1 MKSLLKILFFIIVLQ
16 SSNLIAQ
23 EDSDLEKILK
33 AYPDWKTNFSK
44 RSIELSELQSGGPPK
59 DGIPA
64 LIDPKFI
71 SVEDASDWLKDEEPV
86 IFLKH
91 NNSVKGYPLQIL
103 IWHEI
108 VNDRIDSTP
117 VIITFCP
124 LCYSAIVYK
133 RIIGEMT
140 VMFGVSGLLRNSDL
154 VMYDSYT
161 ESFWQQFSGKAI
173 VGMYTGTELEILPA
187 QIISFKELKESYSN
201 ALILSKETGYDRKYG
216 MNPYSG
222 YDDIDQ
228 TPFMFKGEL
237 DDRLPPNE
245 KVIGI
250 KVKEIAKAYPYS
262 ITGEKHV
269 INDRLKGK
277 NIVVFHSTG
286 TLSAL
291 DSKHIMDSKDVGSTG
306 VFEGEVDGKN
316 LTFGYSGGKF
326 IDKET
331 NSIWDITG
339 KAVMGLLKG
348 KQLRI
353 INSGDYFAFA
363 WFAFNPDTEVY
374 KE

>member
-1 MKSLLKILFFIIVLQ
+1 MKSLIKILIFIIVSL
-16 SSNLIAQ
+16 SSILIAQ
-23 EDSDLEKILK
+23 EDSDLDKILK

-44 RSIELSELQSGGPPK
+44 RSIELNELQSGGPPK

-64 LIDPKFI
+64 LINPKFI

-133 RIIGEMT
+133 RKIGEMT

-173 VGMYTGTELEILPA
+173 VGMYTGTELEMLPA
-187 QIISFKELKESYSN
+187 QIISFKELKGSYPK
-201 ALILSKETGYDRKYG
+201 ALILSKETGYSRKYG

-250 KVKEIAKAYPYS
+250 KEKEIAKAYPYS
-262 ITGEKHV
+262 ITAEKHV
-269 INDRLKGK
+269 INDKFKGK
-277 NIVVFHSTG
+277 NIVIFHSTG

-306 VFEGEVDGKN
+306 VFEADLDGKS
-316 LTFGYSGGKF
+316 LTFEYSGGKF

-331 NSIWDITG
+331 TTIWDITG
-339 KAVMGLLKG
+339 KAVVGVIRG
-348 KQLRI
+348 KQLTR

-363 WFAFNPDTEVY
+363 WFAFNPDTEIF

>member
-1 MKSLLKILFFIIVLQ
+1 MKSLIKILLFIIVLL

-23 EDSDLEKILK
+23 EGSDLDKILK

-44 RSIELSELQSGGPPK
+44 RSIELNELQSGGPPK

-64 LIDPKFI
+64 LINPKFI

-91 NNSVKGYPLQIL
+91 NSSVKGYPLQIL

-133 RIIGEMT
+133 RKIGEMT

-187 QIISFKELKESYSN
+187 QIISFKELKDSYSE
-201 ALILSKETGYDRKYG
+201 ALILSKETGYERKYG

-250 KVKEIAKAYPYS
+250 KEKEIAKAYPYS
-262 ITGEKHV
+262 ITAEKHV
-269 INDRLKGK
+269 INDKLKGK
-277 NIVVFHSTG
+277 NIVVFHSDG

-306 VFEGEVDGKN
+306 VFETNLDGKN
-316 LTFGYSGGKF
+316 LTFEFSGGKF

-331 NSIWDITG
+331 STIWDITG
-339 KAVMGLLKG
+339 KAVMGVMRG
-348 KQLRI
+348 KQLKR

-363 WFAFNPDTEVY
+363 WLVFNPDTKIF